1 MRRIDP
7 PHIMVL
13 LFTMRWRFIIAMRW
27 RSFVIWRFVIL
38 RERIIR
44 SASFGP
50 HPSLDDRALDN
61 RRCRGT
67 QGGSRASRRT
77 AAVLRLCFHLRQEMC
92 VLRALVLCA
101 DDFGLTDGVSRSIL
115 HLARTGRIS
124 ATSAM
129 TNRPGW
135 KRHAGELRALDAQVG
150 VGLHLTLTLGAPL
163 GRVPKLAPHDRLP
176 AFGVLMRR
184 SLLGT
189 LPGDEVRE
197 EIERQ
202 LAAFEAHFGRPP
214 DFVDGHQ
221 HVHVLPGV
229 RGPLLR
235 ALRDR
240 GQEGRLW
247 LRDPSDHLPSIAR
260 RGVARRKALLVRAL
274 ASGFGEAARAAG
286 FAANEG
292 FSGFS
297 AFDPAVPAERVF
309 AAALSHL
316 GPRPLV
322 MCHPG
327 HADAELAALDP
338 VVATRPQEFAY
349 LASDGFA
356 VLLERRGLVLA
367 PAPG

>member
-1 MRRIDP
+1 
-7 PHIMVL
+7 
-13 LFTMRWRFIIAMRW
+13 
-27 RSFVIWRFVIL
+27 
-38 RERIIR
+38 
-44 SASFGP
+44 
-50 HPSLDDRALDN
+50 
-61 RRCRGT
+61 
-67 QGGSRASRRT
+67 
-77 AAVLRLCFHLRQEMC
+77 MC
-92 VLRALVLCA
+92 VLRPLVLCA
-101 DDFGLTDGVSRSIL
+101 DDFGLTDGVSRGIL

-135 KRHAGELRALDAQVG
+135 ERCAGELRALDAPVG
-150 VGLHLTLTLGAPL
+150 VGLHLTLTFGAPL
-163 GRVPKLAPHDRLP
+163 GRAPTLAPDGRLP
-176 AFGVLMRR
+176 ALGALLRR

-189 LPGDEVRE
+189 LPGDEIRE

-202 LAAFEAHFGRPP
+202 LAAFEAQFGRPP

-240 GQEGRLW
+240 GLEGRLW
-247 LRDPSDHLPSIAR
+247 LRDPSDRLASIAG

-297 AFDPAVPAERVF
+297 PFDPALPAERVF
-309 AAALSHL
+309 AAALSRL

-327 HADAELAALDP
+327 HADAELQAIDP
-338 VVATRPQEFAY
+338 VVATRPRELAY
-349 LASDGFA
+349 LTSDGFA
-356 VLLERRGLVLA
+356 ALLERLGLVLA